1 MSNTQKLNQIISEK
15 SIKKRVEQIAEEISN
30 AFQGEIPI
38 LISVLNGSFVFAS
51 DLLRALKVD
60 CEIDFIKVSTY
71 SGNKSKGTIDFQ
83 KDISAEI
90 SNRHVII
97 VEDII
102 DSGLTVKFIRERF
115 INFEPKSIT
124 IATLLMKPEIAKI
137 DFEVNWVGF
146 EIPPDYVV
154 GYGLDYNQKFRNL
167 RGIYILGGNNY
178 E

>member
-1 MSNTQKLNQIISEK
+1 MESLKQIISEK
-15 SIKKRVEQIAEEISN
+15 AIKQRVEEIAKEIS
-30 AFQGEIPI
+30 ATFEGEVPI
-38 LISVLNGSFVFAS
+38 LVSVLNGSFIFAS

-71 SGNKSKGTIDFQ
+71 FGNKSKGTIDFQ

-90 SNRHVII
+90 FNRHVII

-102 DSGLTVKFIRERF
+102 DSGLTVKFIRDRF
-115 INFEPKSIT
+115 INFDPKSIT
-124 IATLLMKPEIAKI
+124 IATLLMKPDVAKI

-167 RGIYILGGNNY
+167 RGIYSLGGNNY

>member
-1 MSNTQKLNQIISEK
+1 MDMENLKQIISEK
-15 SIKKRVEQIAEEISN
+15 AIKKRVEEIAKEISTT
-30 AFQGEIPI
+30 FEGEVPI
-38 LISVLNGSFVFAS
+38 LVSVLNGSFIFAS

-124 IATLLMKPEIAKI
+124 IATLLMKPDVAKI

-167 RGIYILGGNNY
+167 RGIYSLGGNNY

>member
-1 MSNTQKLNQIISEK
+1 MENLKQIISEK
-15 SIKKRVEQIAEEISN
+15 AIKQRVEEIAKEISTT
-30 AFQGEIPI
+30 FEGEVPI
-38 LISVLNGSFVFAS
+38 LVSVLNGSFIFAS

-71 SGNKSKGTIDFQ
+71 SRNKSKGTIDFQ

-90 SNRHVII
+90 FNRHVII

-102 DSGLTVKFIRERF
+102 DSGLTVKFIRDRF
-115 INFEPKSIT
+115 INFDPKSIT
-124 IATLLMKPEIAKI
+124 IATLLMKPEVAKI

-167 RGIYILGGNNY
+167 RGIYSLGGNNY

>member
-1 MSNTQKLNQIISEK
+1 MEKLKQIISEK
-15 SIKKRVEQIAEEISN
+15 AIKERVEQIAKEISST
-30 AFQGEIPI
+30 FEGEVPI
-38 LISVLNGSFVFAS
+38 LVSVLNGSFIFAS

-102 DSGLTVKFIRERF
+102 DSGLTVKFIRDRF
-115 INFEPKSIT
+115 INFDPKSIT
-124 IATLLMKPEIAKI
+124 IATLLMKPEVAKI

-167 RGIYILGGNNY
+167 RGIYSLGGNNY

>member
-1 MSNTQKLNQIISEK
+1 MENLKQIISEK
-15 SIKKRVEQIAEEISN
+15 AIKQRVEEIAKEIS
-30 AFQGEIPI
+30 ATFEGEVPI
-38 LISVLNGSFVFAS
+38 LVSVLNGSFIFAS

-115 INFEPKSIT
+115 INFDPKSIT
-124 IATLLMKPEIAKI
+124 IATLLMKPEVAKI

-167 RGIYILGGNNY
+167 RGIYSLGGNNY
-178 E
+178 EQ

>member
-1 MSNTQKLNQIISEK
+1 LSNTQKLNQIISEK

-71 SGNKSKGTIDFQ
+71 SGNKSKGIIDFQ
-83 KDISAEI
+83 KDVSAKI

-102 DSGLTVKFIRERF
+102 DSGLTLKFIRERF
-115 INFEPKSIT
+115 LNYKPKSIS
-124 IATLLMKPEIAKI
+124 IVTLLMKPDVAKI

-146 EIPPDYVV
+146 KIPPDYVV

-167 RGIYILGGNNY
+167 RGIYSLGGNNY

>member
-1 MSNTQKLNQIISEK
+1 MENLKQIISEK
-15 SIKKRVEQIAEEISN
+15 AIKQRVEEIAKEIS
-30 AFQGEIPI
+30 ATFEGEVPI
-38 LISVLNGSFVFAS
+38 LVSVLNGSFIFAS

-71 SGNKSKGTIDFQ
+71 SGNKSKGIIDFQ
-83 KDISAEI
+83 KDVSAKI

-115 INFEPKSIT
+115 LNSKPKSIS
-124 IATLLMKPEIAKI
+124 IATLLMKPNVAKI

-146 EIPPDYVV
+146 NIPPDYVV

-167 RGIYILGGNNY
+167 RGIYSLGGNNY

>member
-1 MSNTQKLNQIISEK
+1 MEKLKQIISEK
-15 SIKKRVEQIAEEISN
+15 AIKERVEQIAKEISST
-30 AFQGEIPI
+30 FEGEVPI
-38 LISVLNGSFVFAS
+38 LVSVLNGSFIFAS

-71 SGNKSKGTIDFQ
+71 SGNKSKGAIDFQ

-115 INFEPKSIT
+115 INFDPKSIT
-124 IATLLMKPEIAKI
+124 IATLLMKPDLAKI

-167 RGIYILGGNNY
+167 RGIYSLGGNNY

>member
-1 MSNTQKLNQIISEK
+1 MEKLKQIISEK
-15 SIKKRVEQIAEEISN
+15 AIKERVEQIAKEISST
-30 AFQGEIPI
+30 FEGEVPI
-38 LISVLNGSFVFAS
+38 LVSVLNGSFIFAS

-71 SGNKSKGTIDFQ
+71 SGNKSKGAIDFQ

-102 DSGLTVKFIRERF
+102 DSGLTVKFIRDRF
-115 INFEPKSIT
+115 INFDPKSIT
-124 IATLLMKPEIAKI
+124 IATLLMKPEVAKI

>member
-1 MSNTQKLNQIISEK
+1 MEKLKQIISEK
-15 SIKKRVEQIAEEISN
+15 AIKERVEQIAKEISST
-30 AFQGEIPI
+30 FEGEVPI
-38 LISVLNGSFVFAS
+38 LVSVLNGSFIFAS

-102 DSGLTVKFIRERF
+102 DSGLTVKFIKERF

-124 IATLLMKPEIAKI
+124 IATLLMKPDLAKI

-167 RGIYILGGNNY
+167 RGIYSLGGNNY
-178 E
+178 EQ

>member
-1 MSNTQKLNQIISEK
+1 MYNKEKLNQIISEK
-15 SIKKRVEQIAEEISN
+15 SIIQRVEQIADEISRS
-30 AFQGEIPI
+30 FEGEIPI
-38 LISVLNGSFVFAS
+38 LVSVLNGSFIFTS
-51 DLLRALKVD
+51 DLVRAMKID

-124 IATLLMKPEIAKI
+124 IATLLMKPDVAKI

>member
-1 MSNTQKLNQIISEK
+1 MEKLKQIISEK
-15 SIKKRVEQIAEEISN
+15 AIKERVEQIAKEISST
-30 AFQGEIPI
+30 FEGEVPI
-38 LISVLNGSFVFAS
+38 LVSVLNGSFIFAS

-115 INFEPKSIT
+115 INFDPKSIT
-124 IATLLMKPEIAKI
+124 IATLLMKPEVAKI

-167 RGIYILGGNNY
+167 RGIYSLGGNNY

>member
-1 MSNTQKLNQIISEK
+1 MKNLKQIISEK
-15 SIKKRVEQIAEEISN
+15 AIKERVEQIAKEISST
-30 AFQGEIPI
+30 FEGEVPI
-38 LISVLNGSFVFAS
+38 LVSVLNGSFIFAS
-51 DLLRALKVD
+51 DLLRALKVE

-115 INFEPKSIT
+115 INFDPKSIT
-124 IATLLMKPEIAKI
+124 IATLLMKPDVAKI

-167 RGIYILGGNNY
+167 RGIYSLGGNNY

>member
-1 MSNTQKLNQIISEK
+1 MESLKQIISEK
-15 SIKKRVEQIAEEISN
+15 AIKQRVEEIAKEISTT
-30 AFQGEIPI
+30 FDGEVPI
-38 LISVLNGSFVFAS
+38 LVSVLNGSFIFAS
-51 DLLRALKVD
+51 DLLRAIKVD

-115 INFEPKSIT
+115 MSFDPKSIT
-124 IATLLMKPEIAKI
+124 IATLLMKPDVAKI

-167 RGIYILGGNNY
+167 RGIYSLGGNNY

>member
-71 SGNKSKGTIDFQ
+71 SGDKSKGRVDFQ
-83 KDISAEI
+83 KDISIEI
-90 SNRHVII
+90 TNRHVII

-102 DSGLTVKFIRERF
+102 DSGLTINFIRDRLYEA
-115 INFEPKSIT
+115 EPKSISV
-124 IATLLMKPEIAKI
+124 ATLLMKPDVAKI

-146 EIPPDYVV
+146 EIPPNFVV

-167 RGIYILGGNNY
+167 RGIYSLGG